1 MDTSSAVINSQVN
14 SKQYHYSSDS
24 SDLIEPWTVARDG
37 MVPIPAAECCGAI
50 VKIIMGLR
58 SVSTSKDV
66 IVERKTPC
74 GIRKQPTLQLEA
86 RMMCAPRVQVFAH
99 AHFRMVL
106 HQVPIAH
113 IHMPAILTSYKA
125 FTLL

>member
-37 MVPIPAAECCGAI
+37 RVPIPAAECCGAI

-66 IVERKTPC
+66 IVERKTPM
-74 GIRKQPTLQLEA
+74 RHSQA
-86 RMMCAPRVQVFAH
+86 AH
-99 AHFRMVL
+99 SSTRGAYDVRTTCSSICSRALPHGVASSANCP
-106 HQVPIAH
+106 H
-113 IHMPAILTSYKA
+113 PAKDGHVTCLRY
-125 FTLL
+125 